1 MKRKIIVAS
10 LAACLVAVLGVGT
23 WAYFT
28 ATATATNV
36 VTVGDVSIRL
46 VDRVDEQAAH
56 GMAPGQ
62 SVSKT
67 VFVENDGSNPAW
79 VRVRLDVDVRSADGE
94 ALSADPVT
102 LHAAAPKA
110 WVDGGDGW
118 RYLSTALAAGAS
130 SVALVDAVSLD
141 SAAGNE
147 YAGAQITVTAYAQAV
162 QSKNNGASYGDV
174 RGWPEG

>member
-79 VRVRLDVDVRSADGE
+79 GRVRLDVDGRSC
-94 ALSADPVT
+94 P
-102 LHAAAPKA
+102 PI
-110 WVDGGDGW
+110 
-118 RYLSTALAAGAS
+118 R
-130 SVALVDAVSLD
+130 
-141 SAAGNE
+141 
-147 YAGAQITVTAYAQAV
+147 
-162 QSKNNGASYGDV
+162 
-174 RGWPEG
+174 